1 MSMEFEDSLKC
12 EESDNTRSVI
22 QKISTLD
29 LSFYSKS
36 VSETDNFEMPRSTD
50 PILNK
55 FNEIHDNI
63 VGYKDRILKSPDNN
77 DQGLRNELNDRNA
90 KIISVE
96 LDFLKQSVSY
106 LQSQLHSKTLEI
118 NIKDEKIN
126 KLDRVIDKQKRKLKD
141 LKSRVKFQESK
152 LNQIEQRLPK
162 YHDLLEKY
170 KAQESLKLSLE
181 ERYSKIEGIISQ
193 IDIKKNKFTSS
204 SPKPKNP
211 ATPYRLL
218 SPRGKKHS

>member
-1 MSMEFEDSLKC
+1 MEFEDSLKC
-12 EESDNTRSVI
+12 EESEHNGSVI

-29 LSFYSKS
+29 LSLYSQS

-50 PILNK
+50 PVLSK

-63 VGYKDRILKSPDNN
+63 VGYKDRILNNPDTNV
-77 DQGLRNELNDRNA
+77 QGIRNELNDRNV

-96 LDFLKQSVSY
+96 IDFLKQSVSY

-118 NIKDEKIN
+118 NTKDEKIG
-126 KLDRVIDKQKRKLKD
+126 KLERVIDKQKRKIKD

-152 LNQIEQRLPK
+152 LSQIEQRLPK
-162 YHDLLEKY
+162 YQDLLEKY
-170 KAQESLKLSLE
+170 KSQESLRISLE
-181 ERYSKIEGIISQ
+181 EKYTKIEGLLSH
-193 IDIKKNKFTSS
+193 IDTKKNKFTSA

-211 ATPYRLL
+211 SSPYRLL